1 MLLKAMVYIYKKA
14 IGNKEYYYLR
24 ASERKGTK
32 IVTKDLAYL
41 GDNLEKV
48 KNNLTKLPQYNDQI
62 RKTYKTI
69 HNFLESNRYLE
80 KIKQSK
86 IKSDNYLGDKLFE
99 IEACKMHYNKE
110 FQHYDKLTKEEIF
123 KNFIIE
129 FAFNSTNMEGN
140 TIKLSETRNLL
151 QNGISP
157 KDRPLRDIYDLK
169 NTEEVF
175 NWLQES
181 KEKIINE
188 LIIEIHKRLITNID
202 KRIGYR
208 TQDVRVIKAN
218 FKATPFPY
226 IKADM
231 DILLNWYEKNKDK
244 LHPLVLAIIFH
255 HKFETIHPFFD
266 GNGRTGRILLNYIL
280 MINNYPPM
288 VIHTKIRSN
297 YLLALRKA
305 DKSNLKESNIK
316 DYDLLVNFVADEMVK
331 SYWNIFL

>member
-1 MLLKAMVYIYKKA
+1 MVYIYRKV
-14 IGNKEYYYLR
+14 IGNKGYYYLR

-32 IVTKDLAYL
+32 VIAKDLAYL
-41 GDNLEKV
+41 GESIEEVQK
-48 KNNLTKLPQYNDQI
+48 NLTKLPQYNDQI

-69 HNFLESNRYLE
+69 HNFLESNIYLE

-86 IKSDNYLGDKLFE
+86 IKSDDYLGDKLLE
-99 IEACKMHYNKE
+99 VEACKLHYSKKFKHYNG
-110 FQHYDKLTKEEIF
+110 LTKEEIF

-129 FAFNSTNMEGN
+129 FAFNTTNIEGN
-140 TIKLSETRNLL
+140 TIKLNETRNLL

-157 KDRPLRDIYDLK
+157 KDKPLRDIYDLK

-181 KEKIINE
+181 KQKVTHE
-188 LIIEIHKRLITNID
+188 LIIEIHKRLVANID

-208 TQDVRVIKAN
+208 TQEVRVIKSN

-231 DILLNWYEKNKDK
+231 DILLKWYEKNKDK
-244 LHPLVLAIIFH
+244 LHPLVLTTIFH

-280 MINNYPPM
+280 MKNNYPPM
-288 VIHTKIRSN
+288 VIHTKIRNN

-305 DKSNLKESNIK
+305 DKSNLKESNVK
-316 DYDLLVNFVADEMVK
+316 DYDLLIQFVSDEMVK

>member
-1 MLLKAMVYIYKKA
+1 MVYIYKKV
-14 IGNKEYYYLR
+14 IGNKKYYYLR

-32 IVTKDLAYL
+32 VIAKDLAYL
-41 GDNLEKV
+41 GSSIEEVQK
-48 KNNLTKLPQYNDQI
+48 NLTKLPQYNDQI

-69 HNFLESNRYLE
+69 HNFLESNIYLD

-86 IKSDNYLGDKLFE
+86 IKSDHYLGDKLLE
-99 IEACKMHYNKE
+99 VEACKLHYSKK
-110 FQHYDKLTKEEIF
+110 FQHYDELTKEEIF
-123 KNFIIE
+123 KNFIVE
-129 FAFNSTNMEGN
+129 FAFNTTNIEGN
-140 TIKLSETRNLL
+140 TIKLNETRNLL

-157 KDRPLRDIYDLK
+157 KDKPLRDIYDLK

-181 KEKIINE
+181 KKEVTHE
-188 LIIEIHKRLITNID
+188 LIIEIHKRLVANID

-208 TQDVRVIKAN
+208 TQEVRVIKAN

-231 DILLNWYEKNKDK
+231 DILLKWYEKNKDK
-244 LHPLVLAIIFH
+244 LHPLVLTTIFH
-255 HKFETIHPFFD
+255 HKFEMIHPFFD

-280 MINNYPPM
+280 MNNNYPPM
-288 VIHTKIRSN
+288 VIHTKIRNN

-305 DKSNLKESNIK
+305 DKSNLKEANIK
-316 DYDLLVNFVADEMVK
+316 DYDLLIQYVSDEMVK